1 MTGLGLGL
9 GISAGS
15 NTPGV
20 TIPDSQIGINGLLIT
35 QDGKFLFTQDDK
47 NIVAQELTRNLI
59 TQAGGFILTQNDNT
73 FITS

>member
-9 GISAGS
+9 GISTGS

-20 TIPDSQIGINGLLIT
+20 TTPDSQIGINALLIT

-47 NIVAQELTRNLI
+47 SIVAQELTMKLI
-59 TQAGGFILTQNDNT
+59 TQSGDFITTQNDRQ